1 MLFYLLALFPLAI
14 LTFILAFATSGG
26 GAPSPVHYT
35 VVIWMV
41 FTLTIFL
48 PLVSLQVRRFHD
60 RNISGWWYLAL
71 FIVSYV
77 PYLAFVTVPAIIVIS
92 ILPGTVGPNKFGP
105 DPLHPEARA
114 AAFA

>member
-14 LTFILAFATSGG
+14 LAFILAFATSGG

-105 DPLHPEARA
+105 DHLHPEARA
-114 AAFA
+114 GAFA